1 MVLVNGNATGVLPAR
16 SGPVPLFDAGV
27 HPLVDRMM
35 RTAIPRSHWSC
46 LAVLA
51 SRPVVVEAAVDP
63 WQLLTALLW
72 VELQLDGDG

>member
-1 MVLVNGNATGVLPAR
+1 MA
-16 SGPVPLFDAGV
+16 SIGPVRLFDAGV
-27 HPLVDRMM
+27 HPIGHRMT
-35 RTAIPRSHWSC
+35 RIAIPRSRRSC

-72 VELQLDGDG
+72 VERQLDGDR